1 MIIWD
6 WIVIFLAYNF
16 IMAIGLLIVS
26 HTVHTGGALEHAPGW
41 SFVNPWV
48 IYHYNHVN
56 WFGAFMVAL
65 WYTLL
70 CPIGAV
76 AYWFYRCC
84 TVGRE

>member
-1 MIIWD
+1 
-6 WIVIFLAYNF
+6 V
-16 IMAIGLLIVS
+16 V
-26 HTVHTGGALEHAPGW
+26 
-41 SFVNPWV
+41 
-48 IYHYNHVN
+48 YHYNHVN

-65 WYTLL
+65 WYSLL